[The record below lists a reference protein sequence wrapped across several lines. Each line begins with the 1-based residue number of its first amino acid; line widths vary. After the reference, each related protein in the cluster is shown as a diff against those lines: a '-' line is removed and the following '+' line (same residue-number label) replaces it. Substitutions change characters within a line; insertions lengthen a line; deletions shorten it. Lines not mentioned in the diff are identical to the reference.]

1 MRQEWP
7 LGHFPLLVRDPLW
20 VQAVAQ
26 KLTGWLTR
34 LEKDQILL
42 AVSMDRMDCSG
53 SYAWSLVLKSFWLVD
68 YLLIAA
74 NPSDTVYILWCAK
87 SQAVHNEC
95 KKVQYTLIE
104 WSRFECGA
112 DVWDFPDS
120 QSVDLSL
127 NALKSP
133 FCTSCVGHVTHP
145 LQCIL

>member
-34 LEKDQILL
+34 LEKDRILL

-95 KKVQYTLIE
+95 KKVQYTLIQ
-104 WSRFECGA
+104 WSTVE
-112 DVWDFPDS
+112 
-120 QSVDLSL
+120 
-127 NALKSP
+127 
-133 FCTSCVGHVTHP
+133 P
-145 LQCIL
+145 L